1 MIDANCVSNGV
12 LSSRE
17 KLITFEKDFE
27 KELIFCH
34 IGSISNDIKLYLKTY
49 TERNREQKDQSA
61 LTNFIDEIVENEQ
74 RFPLLTYFNTTD
86 IGTTNSIDKLR
97 LKLKNVPY
105 THKLYPVTTFII
117 ENLEKY
123 ANIRYVYPIVSF
135 TNYLIDK
142 FNHRI
147 KRNDAASATIEN
159 CFRKDDSNVIPNIYF
174 ENDQERETMIKLYDA
189 FIDAWYKL
197 TLRKVQ
203 FGCHHV
209 ELNLNSVEKEN
220 FAKKTKLAMV
230 LLNISKDNSSILLAA
245 CLRTIGELQNKIV
258 NYFRQTFDTDLKQ
271 NQLQEH
277 IIPLQGIRSEHT
289 LRLSSHDLSSKLIL
303 DCFTINYRYGM
314 SKDLFFD
321 YEEIEMTLRK
331 IVSCLPL
338 IDTEKMNFV
347 NYQFE

>member
-1 MIDANCVSNGV
+1 
-12 LSSRE
+12 
-17 KLITFEKDFE
+17 
-27 KELIFCH
+27 
-34 IGSISNDIKLYLKTY
+34 
-49 TERNREQKDQSA
+49 
-61 LTNFIDEIVENEQ
+61 
-74 RFPLLTYFNTTD
+74 
-86 IGTTNSIDKLR
+86 
-97 LKLKNVPY
+97 
-105 THKLYPVTTFII
+105 
-117 ENLEKY
+117 
-123 ANIRYVYPIVSF
+123 
-135 TNYLIDK
+135 
-142 FNHRI
+142 
-147 KRNDAASATIEN
+147 
-159 CFRKDDSNVIPNIYF
+159 
-174 ENDQERETMIKLYDA
+174 MIKLYDT

-209 ELNLNSVEKEN
+209 ELDLNSVEKEN

-245 CLRTIGELQNKIV
+245 CLRTIGELQNEIV

-277 IIPLQGIRSEHT
+277 IIPLQGIRSEHI